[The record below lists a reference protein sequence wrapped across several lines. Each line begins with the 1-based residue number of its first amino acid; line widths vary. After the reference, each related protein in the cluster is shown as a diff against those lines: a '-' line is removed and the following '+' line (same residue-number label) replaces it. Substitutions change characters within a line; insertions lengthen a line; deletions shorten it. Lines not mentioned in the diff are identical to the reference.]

1 MPSPSNLPPDH
12 DNGPAV
18 NGVTWSFLIVAVVS
32 VLLRCYVRI
41 FMIKS
46 FGYDDIL
53 IVITLGV
60 LIAGD
65 VVISN
70 MVSAGMGRHL
80 EYLSNPKYSALQ
92 IAKWNA
98 IYQILNVSGALL
110 TKISIGLFLL
120 RLKQSRKFT
129 IAVWGVLTPLFI
141 TTLILCFVVGLQ
153 CRPLRALWTPT
164 IKGQCISPETPLNV
178 SYVQSA
184 FAILADLFLTVSP
197 IVILWK
203 VQISLKKKIGICVLM
218 SLGLMATIANALRNA
233 FIPNLTASDETYTI
247 VPIVLVADLEF
258 SLGTIAAC
266 MPTLM
271 PLFKTHSDNS
281 SYNKMSGMT
290 PTVGSGRPRNMAP
303 SRNQYSF
310 TEATHASR
318 HSTESEI
325 PLKSINQDNQITMSK
340 TFAVEHSAV

>member
-1 MPSPSNLPPDH
+1 
-12 DNGPAV
+12 
-18 NGVTWSFLIVAVVS
+18 
-32 VLLRCYVRI
+32 
-41 FMIKS
+41 MIKS

-53 IVITLGV
+53 IVITLVIVFFLFFPDQYLTAYNHQGV

-80 EYLSNPKYSALQ
+80 EYLPDPTHSALQ

-98 IYQILNVSGALL
+98 IYQILNISGALL
-110 TKISIGLFLL
+110 TKVSIGLFLL
-120 RLKQSRKFT
+120 RLKQSRKFA

-153 CRPLRALWTPT
+153 CIPLRALWTPT
-164 IKGQCISPETPLNV
+164 IKGHCISTETPLNV

-233 FIPNLTASDETYTI
+233 FIPNLTASDETCEMPSVEKRQIFFPTNLMAIDTI
-247 VPIVLVADLEF
+247 VPVVLVADLEF

-271 PLFKTHSDNS
+271 PLFKRNGENN

-290 PTVGSGRPRNMAP
+290 PTAGSGRPRNMTP

-310 TEATHASR
+310 TDATRASR

-325 PLKSINQDNQITMSK
+325 PLKSINQHNQITMSK

>member
-1 MPSPSNLPPDH
+1 
-12 DNGPAV
+12 
-18 NGVTWSFLIVAVVS
+18 
-32 VLLRCYVRI
+32 
-41 FMIKS
+41 
-46 FGYDDIL
+46 
-53 IVITLGV
+53 
-60 LIAGD
+60 
-65 VVISN
+65 
-70 MVSAGMGRHL
+70 MGRHL
-80 EYLSNPKYSALQ
+80 EYLPNPTYSALQ
-92 IAKWNA
+92 ILKWNTV
-98 IYQILNVSGALL
+98 YQILNVSGALL

-120 RLKQSRKFT
+120 RLKKTRKFT

-153 CRPLRALWTPT
+153 CIPLRALWTPT
-164 IKGQCISPETPLNV
+164 IKGHCISNETPLNV

-203 VQISLKKKIGICVLM
+203 VQISLKKKLGICALM

-233 FIPNLTASDETYTI
+233 FIPSLTASDETYTI

-271 PLFKTHSDNS
+271 PLFKGNGDNS

-290 PTVGSGRPRNMAP
+290 PTVGSGRGRNMVP

-310 TEATHASR
+310 SDATHTSR
-318 HSTESEI
+318 QSTESEI
-325 PLKSINQDNQITMSK
+325 PLKSMNQGNQITMSK